1 MKLFLSSV
9 QWTLFI
15 LAGSIVAPISIASM
29 YGLNGI
35 ETVEY
40 VQRTLFV
47 LGIAGIL
54 QVWKGHR
61 LPIQEGPAGL
71 WWSVIT
77 LYAGLGVILYGSHS
91 ETLQVIQFAFL
102 LSGLIFLLLGFLGAI
117 QKIANL
123 ITPVVVST
131 YLILLVAQLSSSFLK
146 GMYGLSRGNDSVNLK
161 VLVLSAFIVILSISL
176 SKHPKLGQFSILI
189 SLILGW
195 VIFYLFNLSNSIQ
208 HVNTFFKIPEIFA
221 FGKPVFKG
229 NMIVL
234 IIVITFLILANMLAS
249 IKVVQIVMKK
259 QGVSI
264 TEDVYNSS
272 GKMAGIIHLLGGL
285 FSAIG
290 AVPISGSAGFIE
302 NTKLTKRMPFIYGS
316 ILIIL
321 ISLISPL
328 TAFVSSIPEGVGYAA
343 IFPVF
348 SSILTL
354 AFKELDA
361 IENKKN
367 AYEIVSVSVFVGVG
381 AMFVPLN
388 SFTSLSPTLSSIFS
402 NGLVFGTIIAV
413 LFEQLLKSRSRRFN
427 K

>member
-15 LAGSIVAPISIASM
+15 LAGSIVAPISIASI
-29 YGLNGI
+29 YGLSGI

-47 LGIAGIL
+47 LAIAGIL
-54 QVWKGHR
+54 QAWKGHR

-77 LYAGLGVILYGSHS
+77 LYAGLGVILYGSHI

-102 LSGLIFLLLGFLGAI
+102 LSGVIFLLMGFLGYI

-131 YLILLVAQLSSSFLK
+131 YLILLVAQLSGSFIK
-146 GMYGLSRGNDSVNLK
+146 GMYGLSRVNNSVNLK
-161 VLVLSAFIVILSISL
+161 VLGLSAFIVILSIVL
-176 SKHPKLGQFSILI
+176 SKHSKLGQFSILI

-195 VIFYLFNLSNSIQ
+195 ILFYIFDASNSIQ
-208 HVNTFFKIPEIFA
+208 HVDSIFKIPEIFA
-221 FGKPVFKG
+221 FGKPIYKG

-234 IIVITFLILANMLAS
+234 IVVITFLLLANMLAS

-259 QGVSI
+259 QGVSFK
-264 TEDVYNSS
+264 EDIYNSS
-272 GKMAGIIHLLGGL
+272 GKMAGLIHLLGGL

-302 NTKLTKRMPFIYGS
+302 NTKLTKKMPFIYGS
-316 ILIIL
+316 IIIII

-328 TAFVSSIPEGVGYAA
+328 TAFVSSIPEAVGYAA

-361 IENKKN
+361 IENKKS
-367 AYEIVSVSVFVGVG
+367 AYEIVSVAVFIGIG
-381 AMFVPLN
+381 AMFVPLD
-388 SFTSLSPTLSSIFS
+388 SFASLSPTLASIFS

-413 LFEQLLKSRSRRFN
+413 IFEQIQKRRSKLKG
-427 K
+427 